1 MLRGQVEAEM
11 GAARLA
17 RAQGNEGR
25 ARVCARR
32 AAGHAI
38 RAYREAIGGKDR
50 AHSAYGL
57 LRWIASL
64 PEIEE
69 PLRACAERLAAR
81 VTPEHVL
88 PHPQDPLGDATLLI
102 EGLIEKALPT
112 QISQEAEPGDSRH
125 LTP

>member
-11 GAARLA
+11 DAARLA
-17 RAQGNEGR
+17 RAQGNGGR
-25 ARVCARR
+25 GRVWARR
-32 AAGHAI
+32 PAGHAI

-81 VTPEHVL
+81 VPPEHGL
-88 PHPQDPLGDATLLI
+88 PHPHDPPGDAT
-102 EGLIEKALPT
+102 P
-112 QISQEAEPGDSRH
+112 P
-125 LTP
+125 